1 MKTPIVMQKTGMTP
15 LKILMRVS
23 KLRKIIY
30 QDHPDVDVD
39 ILKGLPNAM
48 ADPIAILQ
56 SNTVIGRPIIIL
68 ELTTKNGNII
78 VPIELGGTINHTK
91 GNIAVNAY
99 PKGDNG
105 KISKSW
111 YDKRFKGE
119 VGNTPLYLNE
129 KKSPSGTQPTGSN
142 CHRGN
147 TTSVIILMSV
157 YQTSEI

>member
-1 MKTPIVMQKTGMTP
+1 
-15 LKILMRVS
+15 MRVS